1 MATGTQ
7 RRPPCAVASQG
18 VFVMPTYTVLEL
30 LQMRLDGEQKSV
42 ALALE
47 AVKQAQ
53 AALDAAILRRNAAQ
67 SDLLA
72 RKLDAL

>member
-1 MATGTQ
+1 
-7 RRPPCAVASQG
+7 
-18 VFVMPTYTVLEL
+18 MPTYTVLEL